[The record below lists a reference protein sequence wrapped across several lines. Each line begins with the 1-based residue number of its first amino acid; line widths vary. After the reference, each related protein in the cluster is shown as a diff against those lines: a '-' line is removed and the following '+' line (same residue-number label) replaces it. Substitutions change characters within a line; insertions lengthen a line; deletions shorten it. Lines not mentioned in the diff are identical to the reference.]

1 MILQGHEDLRV
12 VKTIE
17 GIKSAFES
25 LICEKDYE
33 KITVKELCDHAR
45 INKKTFYHYYETLD
59 ALLAEL
65 QMELSSSYLD
75 RVKGYRLPEEL
86 DKVNREF
93 FLYSAEQGM
102 AYEKITCS
110 GTYHSIRDDM
120 IETVTTEG
128 WGSSPKYRKL
138 SDYEKKLLMGFINNA
153 VLTAYRQWVEDGKK
167 LPIEEVITVTNRLVL
182 GGVNGFFGMDDANRR
197 GR

>member
-1 MILQGHEDLRV
+1 MILKGNEDLRV

-17 GIKSAFES
+17 GIKTAFEE

-33 KITVKELCDHAR
+33 KITVKELCDKAR

-59 ALLAEL
+59 ALLFEM
-65 QMELSSSYLD
+65 QVELSS
-75 RVKGYRLPEEL
+75 GYIERIKDYDLPEDL

-93 FLYSAEQGM
+93 FVYSVEQSL

-110 GTYHSIRDDM
+110 GTYHSVRDEMVAD
-120 IETVTTEG
+120 VNDAG
-128 WGSSPKYRKL
+128 WGKSKKYQKL
-138 SDYEKKLLMGFINNA
+138 SDYEKKLLMGFVNNA

-167 LPIEEVITVTNRLVL
+167 MPLEDVIEMTNKIVL
-182 GGVNGFFGMDDANRR
+182 GGVNGFFK
-197 GR
+197 

>member
-1 MILQGHEDLRV
+1 MILKGNEDLRV

-17 GIKSAFES
+17 GIKTAFEE

-33 KITVKELCDHAR
+33 KITVKELCDRAR

-59 ALLAEL
+59 ALLAEM
-65 QMELSSSYLD
+65 QIELSS
-75 RVKGYRLPEEL
+75 GYIERIKDYDLPEDL

-93 FLYSAEQGM
+93 FVYSAEQSL

-110 GTYHSIRDDM
+110 GTYHSIRDEMVAD
-120 IETVTTEG
+120 VNDAG
-128 WGSSPKYRKL
+128 WGKSKKYQKL

-167 LPIEEVITVTNRLVL
+167 MPMEEIIEMTNRIVL
-182 GGVNGFFGMDDANRR
+182 GGVNGFFK
-197 GR
+197 